1 MFVSVLM
8 NWLIGYRL
16 ECRIMEK
23 RDTETVGMHESAD
36 FSSKQKR
43 YHLFVQDRE
52 YNSVATVES
61 EFFPGKDLIPI

>member
-1 MFVSVLM
+1 
-8 NWLIGYRL
+8 
-16 ECRIMEK
+16 MEK

>member
-1 MFVSVLM
+1 
-8 NWLIGYRL
+8 
-16 ECRIMEK
+16 MEK

-61 EFFPGKDLIPI
+61 EFIPGKDLIPI